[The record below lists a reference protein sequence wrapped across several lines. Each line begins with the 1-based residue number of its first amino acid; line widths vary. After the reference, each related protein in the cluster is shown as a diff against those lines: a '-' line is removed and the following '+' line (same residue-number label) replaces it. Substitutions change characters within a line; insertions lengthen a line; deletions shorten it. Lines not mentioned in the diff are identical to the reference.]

1 MADDEIE
8 RLRAALAHAHE
19 YPSFTRRLIQRM
31 IAPVLLLL
39 GSCLLLLEW
48 QNLAQLV
55 KGLMLEFL

>member
-1 MADDEIE
+1 
-8 RLRAALAHAHE
+8 
-19 YPSFTRRLIQRM
+19 M

-48 QNLAQLV
+48 QNLAHLV